1 MGAVCGAGQQSVR
14 EAGKMY
20 PPPAIKTSHAELV
33 GTTAG
38 LILTAVVAVAGLA
51 VMIGAVFVADV
62 QPDIRRKGGRRR
74 GELSGRGPGVSLGPG
89 GTPSEQIEH
98 RHVPE
103 GGHPHGEPASWV
115 LVGVVI
121 AAFTTGGVAIIAH
134 AWWLL
139 WTCTG
144 IIVLAIPAG
153 KVVGIMNDTVSGD
166 STPPAAHD
174 PSQDQGADSPRDQR
188 ALARR

>member
-1 MGAVCGAGQQSVR
+1 
-14 EAGKMY
+14 MY
-20 PPPAIKTSHAELV
+20 PPPAIRTSNAELL

-38 LILTAVVAVAGLA
+38 LILTAVVAIVGLA
-51 VMIGAVFVADV
+51 VMIGAVFWADA
-62 QPDIRRKGGRRR
+62 QPDIRRRGARRQ
-74 GELSGRGPGVSLGPG
+74 GELSGRGPGTGVSLGQG
-89 GTPSEQIEH
+89 GTPGKQIEH

-103 GGHPHGEPASWV
+103 GGHPHGKPASWV

-166 STPPAAHD
+166 STQPAAHD
-174 PSQDQGADSPRDQR
+174 PAQDQDADSPHDQR
-188 ALARR
+188 APAQR